1 MKTLSW
7 IADSGL
13 TVKVAATPMILPVEQ
28 KDLIDTHWAESQ
40 RQDPQFFRGP
50 VLSLHSIQRDH
61 TGWCLTTEF
70 TDFAH
75 YLYSREH
82 FMPDDPY
89 WVRVVFAAALVVSC
103 DRQVLAGVMAEDT
116 ARPNRLQSI
125 GGAATWEDV
134 VDGHFDPIRSASKE
148 LQEETGLAIP
158 QLGLVRPPQ
167 VLGCT
172 VDPNG
177 SVAIAVGY
185 LSRLPMSEIMQSV
198 ALSWA
203 KRPDPELS
211 QVAAVALGSPG
222 VKWLR
227 SQSHRSVRYL
237 ERIVLELEDW
247 GI

>member
-1 MKTLSW
+1 MNPLSW
-7 IADSGL
+7 IADPRL
-13 TVKVAATPMILPVEQ
+13 TVQVATTPMVVPSALQDVIE
-28 KDLIDTHWAESQ
+28 IHWSQ
-40 RQDPQFFRGP
+40 VQRRDPQFFRGP
-50 VLSLHSIQRDH
+50 VLSLTSIQRDL
-61 TGWCLTTEF
+61 GRWSLTTQF

-82 FMPDDPY
+82 LTPDDPY
-89 WVRVVFAAALVVSC
+89 WVRVVFAAALVVSH
-103 DRQVLAGVMAEDT
+103 DRRLLAGVMAKDT
-116 ARPNRLQSI
+116 ARPDRLQSI

-134 VDGHFDPIRSASKE
+134 VDGQFDPIRSATKE
-148 LQEETGLAIP
+148 FQEETGLAIA
-158 QLGLVRPPQ
+158 QLRLTRPPE

-185 LSRLPMSEIMQSV
+185 LSQLSMPDILQSV

-203 KRPDPELS
+203 QRSDPELS
-211 QVAAVALGSPG
+211 QVTTIALGSLG